1 MTLYELTEEAIN
13 QFDYY
18 KHPNIDEWEIKID
31 EVLSALHEPTIR
43 GDKLESLYFT
53 DDTLEIRT
61 SYSVRCCECSNDM
74 SVPIS
79 ILQDSDPVKKAN
91 QFYWSKELEKA
102 QRNVSSAKADLER
115 AYKKLEETQQTFE
128 GVMQ

>member
-18 KHPNIDEWEIKID
+18 KHPNIDEWVSKID
-31 EVLSALHEPTIR
+31 DVLSALHEPTIG
-43 GDKLESLYFT
+43 GDKIESLYFT
-53 DDTLEIRT
+53 NDTLEIRT

-74 SVPIS
+74 SVPLS
-79 ILQDSDPVKKAN
+79 ILKDSDPIKKAN
-91 QFYWSKELEKA
+91 QVYWSGELSKA
-102 QRNVSSAKADLER
+102 EHAVSSAKSSLER
-115 AYKKLEETQQTFE
+115 AYQKLEETKQTFE